1 MYAIEFEADIENGV
15 VKIPP
20 EYARLRNAHA
30 RVVVLIDEPKTD
42 SDVGAFSQHSASI
55 IAEWQDPGEDD
66 IWT

>member
-30 RVVVLIDEPKTD
+30 RVVVLVEEPKLD
-42 SDVGAFSQHSASI
+42 ADVKAFMEHSANAI
-55 IAEWQDPGEDD
+55 PEWQNPAEDEV
-66 IWT
+66 WT